1 MRAEA
6 DGRTGGRADG
16 CSFSTEGTAS
26 RTPPSGGTTQS
37 AGPPVRRSA
46 RLWRRLRRT
55 IESCAA
61 VLRRIAGMPDYQA
74 YLRHLRLNHPDW
86 PVPSEREFF
95 ALYVESR
102 YGNGPSRCC

>member
-1 MRAEA
+1 MRARP
-6 DGRTGGRADG
+6 DGRTGGPAERVPLKTVLLVVSRAIG
-16 CSFSTEGTAS
+16 VSPT
-26 RTPPSGGTTQS
+26 

-46 RLWRRLRRT
+46 LSAWLQDALQT
-55 IESCAA
+55 
-61 VLRRIAGMPDYQA
+61 LRRIAGMPDYQA
-74 YLRHLRLNHPDW
+74 YLGHLRLNHPDW